1 MAVVVGGHGVDGG
14 ENIVHH
20 CTRRRQPTTKAQK
33 LAPINQST
41 QRMTGIS
48 PIYILMRAYCMDCM
62 DSGIIMVGGS
72 KCSLFTLQPAV
83 EDLLAVGELGGGEAL
98 HVPV

>member
-1 MAVVVGGHGVDGG
+1 
-14 ENIVHH
+14 
-20 CTRRRQPTTKAQK
+20 
-33 LAPINQST
+33 
-41 QRMTGIS
+41 
-48 PIYILMRAYCMDCM
+48 MRAYCMDCM

-98 HVPV
+98 HIPV